1 MPNSFYGRQRP
12 LYVPPSS
19 LEYVKVRMTT
29 TTRKTMMETEPL
41 TEVSKR
47 IVIFGAAGD
56 LCKRKLIPALFELWK
71 KNLLP
76 KGLLIV
82 GASRRDLPKETW
94 LNHLGDYPQDFTA
107 WLDFISCDLD
117 CQESLN
123 KLHDESADTTYFL
136 SVPPSTY
143 GAAITNLK
151 EAGFLDDPQRS
162 RVVIEKPFGYDY
174 KSACNLQSVVER
186 HLREKQVYRI
196 DHYLGKDTVNNI
208 LATRFSNILL
218 EPLWSRQYIEEVQIF
233 ATETLGCEGRS
244 QYYDGSGVVR
254 DMLQN
259 HMLQVLALIAMEAPC
274 KMTATEIR
282 REKTKVLAATRL
294 GYKTI
299 FGQYEGYKSEDG
311 VDPNSA
317 TPTFVAGD
325 LYVDNWRWEGV
336 PFHFMTGKKM
346 PYGCVEVVVK
356 LKAPPQQLFEGHEY
370 NDRIVMRLQ
379 PHPHFDIRI
388 DMKAPGFKNDVE
400 TATLTHR
407 YPDWLGVDGYEKLL
421 YDALHD
427 DQSNFVHSEEVLESW
442 RIVDDLLCTGE
453 YCPIRTVPYLY
464 SGGTWGPQYKTDFI
478 TKWDYPA

>member
-1 MPNSFYGRQRP
+1 MI
-12 LYVPPSS
+12 
-19 LEYVKVRMTT
+19 TT
-29 TTRKTMMETEPL
+29 ETELL
-41 TEVSKR
+41 TR
-47 IVIFGAAGD
+47 RLVIFGATGD

-71 KNLLP
+71 KELLP
-76 KGLLIV
+76 QDFLIV
-82 GASRRDLPKETW
+82 GASRREIDRQTW
-94 LNHLGDYPQDFTA
+94 LHSLGDYPHEFTA
-107 WLDFISCDLD
+107 WLDFVSCDLA
-117 CQESLN
+117 CEESLN
-123 KLHDESADTTYFL
+123 QLHDKSADTTYFL
-136 SVPPSTY
+136 SVPPNTY
-143 GAAITNLK
+143 ADAITNLK
-151 EAGFLDDPQRS
+151 NAGFLDDPKRS

-174 KSACNLQSVVER
+174 KSANNLQHVVER

-218 EPLWSRQYIEEVQIF
+218 EPLWNRQYIEEVQIF

-244 QYYDGSGVVR
+244 QYYDGAGVVR

-274 KMTATEIR
+274 KMNATEIR

-294 GYKTI
+294 GDRFI
-299 FGQYEGYKSEDG
+299 PGQYDTYKNEEG
-311 VDPNSA
+311 VDSNSE

-325 LYVDNWRWEGV
+325 LYIDNWRWQGV
-336 PFHFMTGKKM
+336 PFYFMAGKKM
-346 PYGCVEVVVK
+346 PYACVEVVVK
-356 LKAPPQQLFEGHEY
+356 LKAPPQQLFDGHEY

-421 YDALHD
+421 YDAIEGN
-427 DQSNFVHSEEVLESW
+427 QSNFVHSEEVLESW
-442 RIVDDLLCTGE
+442 RIVDDLLCTGDK
-453 YCPIRTVPYLY
+453 CRVRTAPYLY
-464 SGGTWGPQYKTDFI
+464 REGGWGPSHKTQFI
-478 TKWDYPA
+478 TDWDYPA

>member
-1 MPNSFYGRQRP
+1 MGNSFYGRQYP
-12 LYVPPSS
+12 LYVPPSH
-19 LEYVKVRMTT
+19 LEDLKAKITITT
-29 TTRKTMMETEPL
+29 QMITTETELL
-41 TEVSKR
+41 TR
-47 IVIFGAAGD
+47 RLVIFGATGD

-71 KNLLP
+71 KELLP
-76 KGLLIV
+76 QNFLIV
-82 GASRRDLPKETW
+82 GASRREIDRQTW
-94 LNHLGDYPQDFTA
+94 LHSLGDYPHEFTA
-107 WLDFISCDLD
+107 WLDFVSCDLA
-117 CQESLN
+117 CEESLN
-123 KLHDESADTTYFL
+123 KLHDQSADTTYFL

-143 GAAITNLK
+143 ADAITNLK
-151 EAGFLDDPQRS
+151 KAGFLDDPEKS

-174 KSACNLQSVVER
+174 KSAGALQSVVER

-218 EPLWSRQYIEEVQIF
+218 EPLWNRQYIEEVQIF

-244 QYYDGSGVVR
+244 QYYDGAGVVR

-274 KMTATEIR
+274 KMNATEIR

-294 GYKTI
+294 GDRFI
-299 FGQYEGYKSEDG
+299 PGQYDTYKNEEG
-311 VDPNSA
+311 VDSNSE

-325 LYVDNWRWEGV
+325 LYIDNWRWQGV
-336 PFHFMTGKKM
+336 PFYFMAGKKM
-346 PYGCVEVVVK
+346 PYACVEVVIK
-356 LKAPPQQLFEGHEY
+356 LKAPPQQLFDGHEY

-421 YDALHD
+421 YDAIEGN
-427 DQSNFVHSEEVLESW
+427 QSNFVHSEEVLESW
-442 RIVDDLLCTGE
+442 RIVDDLLCTGDK
-453 YCPIRTVPYLY
+453 CRVRTAPYLY
-464 SGGTWGPQYKTDFI
+464 REGGWGPSHKTQFI
-478 TKWDYPA
+478 TDWDYPA

>member
-1 MPNSFYGRQRP
+1 
-12 LYVPPSS
+12 
-19 LEYVKVRMTT
+19 
-29 TTRKTMMETEPL
+29 MMEMEPP
-41 TEVSKR
+41 TSKR
-47 IVIFGAAGD
+47 LVIFGATGD

-71 KNLLP
+71 KQLLP
-76 KGLLIV
+76 PNLLIV
-82 GASRRDLPKETW
+82 GASRREIQREVW
-94 LNHLGDYPQDFTA
+94 LRSLGDYPEDFTH
-107 WLDFISCDLD
+107 WLDFTSCDLA
-117 CQESLN
+117 CQESLMN
-123 KLHDESADTTYFL
+123 LHDKTQDTTYFL
-136 SVPPSTY
+136 SVPPERY
-143 GAAITNLK
+143 ENAIINLK
-151 EAGFLDDPQRS
+151 EAGFLDDPDHS

-174 KSACNLQSVVER
+174 KSADNLQSVVGR

-218 EPLWSRQYIEEVQIF
+218 EPLWNRNYIEEVQIY
-233 ATETLGCEGRS
+233 ATETIGCEGRS

-294 GYKTI
+294 GHKVI
-299 FGQYEGYKSEDG
+299 FGQYDGYRNEEG
-311 VDPNSA
+311 VDPSSA
-317 TPTFVAGD
+317 TATYIAGD
-325 LYVDNWRWEGV
+325 LYIDNWRWEGV
-336 PFHFMTGKKM
+336 PFHFMSGKKM
-346 PYGCVEVVVK
+346 PYQCVEVVIK

-421 YDALHD
+421 FDALNS

-453 YCPIRTVPYLY
+453 KCPIRTVPYIY
-464 SGGTWGPQYKTDFI
+464 MPGAWGPSHKTQFI
-478 TKWDYPA
+478 TNWDYPA